1 MRRKRRW
8 VSLLLAMGLLA
19 APAAAE
25 EKPYIT
31 QVAAGRPATLAVLS
45 NGDVYAWGNNS
56 LGLID
61 RSSRDGDFGWN
72 AVLTPTKIL
81 TGVKRVAVPH
91 EAGFV
96 NNGNMMDNA
105 SSHTG
110 KFILYVKEN
119 GELWGK
125 KRGAPSADSA
135 PLSYPESISYT
146 RARACRALSLTITS

>member
-1 MRRKRRW
+1 M
-8 VSLLLAMGLLA
+8 
-19 APAAAE
+19 
-25 EKPYIT
+25 
-31 QVAAGRPATLAVLS
+31 
-45 NGDVYAWGNNS
+45 YAWGNNS

-105 SSHTG
+105 SSHT
-110 KFILYVKEN
+110 VKEN
-119 GELWGK
+119 GELWGMGK
-125 KRGAPSADSA
+125 KREAPSADSA